1 MVDLRCTDF
10 TFYQPFFRRDARKLR
25 AMLMFYLNS
34 SLVILTSPTV
44 TAMSVCFLS

>member
-1 MVDLRCTDF
+1 MVDLRCTDN
-10 TFYQPFFRRDARKLR
+10 TFYQPFFRREARKLR
-25 AMLMFYLNS
+25 AMVIFYLNS